1 MASMIAIV
9 VIDNTMKKSKYLCST
24 IVLEIIRI
32 LLFTGK
38 MKNDRSWGEEME
50 DYRCWWVLLSRLS
63 LELELFLILSLLS

>member
-38 MKNDRSWGEEME
+38 MKNDRS
-50 DYRCWWVLLSRLS
+50 
-63 LELELFLILSLLS
+63 